1 MNLLCSILAEDTG
14 VESCAEM
21 KNTGTGAI
29 LEDEKD
35 MAVPLWL

>member
-14 VESCAEM
+14 A
-21 KNTGTGAI
+21 KIKKIGRGAL

-35 MAVPLWL
+35 VAVLLCL

>member
-14 VESCAEM
+14 VESCAKI
-21 KNTGTGAI
+21 KNIGTGTI

-35 MAVPLWL
+35 MAVPLCL